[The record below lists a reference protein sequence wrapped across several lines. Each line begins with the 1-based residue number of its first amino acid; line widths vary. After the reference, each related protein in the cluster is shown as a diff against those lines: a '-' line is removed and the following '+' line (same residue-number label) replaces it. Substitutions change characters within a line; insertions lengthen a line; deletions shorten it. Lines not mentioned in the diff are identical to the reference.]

1 MSSRLTATLALSA
14 LLPFVLAGCET
25 GGTGEVLK
33 DAATSIQGASAPEQ
47 FQYTSASQ
55 TKYNPFTVD
64 IWSQPGAGAGP
75 QKSFVRVASPGISI
89 GSPQHEAVARAV
101 VVEVASERLCQ
112 QGTSPQ
118 FQQQY
123 GHDVYLNERV
133 QKWGAIVYCDTAP
146 AFPQT
151 SAPAVAGAM
160 PPAPNQSQSA
170 YSGNAVSGPQGQMSS
185 APMPPAPVNTA
196 QDTIT
201 PLPET
206 NSPLPLSMMSS
217 DNFQ

>member
-14 LLPFVLAGCET
+14 LLPLVLAGCET
-25 GGTGEVLK
+25 GGSGDALK
-33 DAATSIQGASAPEQ
+33 DTASSIQAVSAPQQ

-55 TKYNPFTVD
+55 IKYNPFTVD
-64 IWSQPGAGAGP
+64 IWSQPASGAGP
-75 QKSFVRVASPGISI
+75 QKSLVRVASPGISI

-101 VVEVASERLCQ
+101 VVEVANERICQ
-112 QGTSPQ
+112 PGTSPQ

-133 QKWGAIVYCDTAP
+133 QKWGAIVYCGSGPEFQPQSGP
-146 AFPQT
+146 AM
-151 SAPAVAGAM
+151 AGAM
-160 PPAPNQSQSA
+160 PPIANQGQNA
-170 YSGNAVSGPQGQMSS
+170 YSGNAMNAPQ
-185 APMPPAPVNTA
+185 PPLATS

-201 PLPET
+201 PLPQT

-217 DNFQ
+217 DGYQ